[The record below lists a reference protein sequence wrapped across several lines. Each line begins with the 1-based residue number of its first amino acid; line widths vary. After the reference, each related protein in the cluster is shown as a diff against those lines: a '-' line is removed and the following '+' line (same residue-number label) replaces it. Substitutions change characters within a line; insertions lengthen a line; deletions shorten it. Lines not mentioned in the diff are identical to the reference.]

1 MVEILTGFVAIV
13 AVQLVWW
20 YWGYPIFVCVLARNI
35 DIKVTIV
42 VVIPS

>member
-1 MVEILTGFVAIV
+1 MVETLTGFVAIV

-20 YWGYPIFVCVLARNI
+20 HWVCVLARNI